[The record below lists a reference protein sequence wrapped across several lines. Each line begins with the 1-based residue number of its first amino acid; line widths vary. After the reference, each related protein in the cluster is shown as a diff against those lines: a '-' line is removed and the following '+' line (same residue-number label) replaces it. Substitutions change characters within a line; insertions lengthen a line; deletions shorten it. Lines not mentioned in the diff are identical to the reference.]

1 MEKQIVYS
9 VTDYHIKNGIGNMFI
24 GSNNIVE
31 QRQLIARNLTTKHTY
46 KTGDYGDFL
55 DIACVRIGL
64 IRKSG
69 ELTER
74 GNLFLNEYYNAK

>member
-9 VTDYHIKNGIGNMFI
+9 ITDYHIKNGIGNKFI
-24 GSNNIVE
+24 GSNDIVE
-31 QRQLIARNLTTKHTY
+31 QRRLIVENLTTKHIY

-64 IRKSG
+64 IRKNG